1 MASTIENKVDLL
13 IGVVQNL
20 KTEIESLKGAKVPS
34 ARWVSTAE
42 LGNLVG
48 IKGRTITNWCKQG
61 KFPPEVLRKKMKGKQ
76 YHYRLDSDRA
86 VSIAEKIMFGEHVS

>member
-1 MASTIENKVDLL
+1 MSSTIESKVDLL

-20 KTEIESLKGAKVPS
+20 SADVKALKGAKVPS
-34 ARWVSTAE
+34 ARWVSTTE

-61 KFPPEVLRKKMKGKQ
+61 KFPQEVIRRKMRGQQ
-76 YHYRLDSDRA
+76 YHYKLDSERA
-86 VSIAEKIMFGEHVS
+86 VAIAEKLMFGEQS

>member
-34 ARWVSTAE
+34 ARWVSTTE
-42 LGNLVG
+42 LGNFVG

-61 KFPPEVLRKKMKGKQ
+61 KFPQEVIRRKMRGQQ
-76 YHYRLDSDRA
+76 YHYKLDSERA
-86 VSIAEKIMFGEHVS
+86 VAIAEKLMFGEQS